1 MPRVFERTAK
11 ISVRGSSK
19 RSLPARIWIYL
30 REMFPPGAAAM
41 GLLFFASAW
50 WGIALLV
57 REQPQPAPVS
67 PAGPCAGA
75 ATVVLMLLLLRIMD
89 ELKDLQTDR
98 RLFPDRPVPRGDVL
112 VSDIRLLGVAAI
124 TVLFGLNLFVTG
136 AVRMF
141 LIIFG
146 YSLLMHRYFFLRKY
160 MARNILFA
168 LATHNPIFYLLFLY
182 VLSVYRRAAA
192 PELDLGIALLLGVVF
207 LCFSLSWEISRKIR
221 RPEEETAY
229 QTYSMVLGFRRAL
242 AIPVML
248 GAVAVTIL
256 FCLYWE
262 LFSPGSI
269 IVLLAAL
276 LMMAGVFLQAA
287 KGRHPALG
295 LRTVTELFIVT
306 VQSLLIVEGWLKR

>member
-1 MPRVFERTAK
+1 VFAASERTVK
-11 ISVRGSSK
+11 ISVRGDSK
-19 RSLPARIWIYL
+19 RSLTARIWIYL
-30 REMFPPGAAAM
+30 REMFPPRAAAM

-50 WGIALLV
+50 RGIALLA
-57 REQPQPAPVS
+57 REQPQLTPVS
-67 PAGPCAGA
+67 PAAPWAAA

-89 ELKDLQTDR
+89 ELKDLQTDL
-98 RLFPDRPVPRGDVL
+98 RLFPERPVPRGDVL
-112 VSDIRLLGVAAI
+112 VSDLRLLGFAI
-124 TVLFGLNLFVTG
+124 IAGLLGLNLFVTG
-136 AVRMF
+136 AVWMF
-141 LIIFG
+141 LAVLG
-146 YSLLMHRYFFLRKY
+146 YSLLMYRYFFLRRY

-182 VLSVYRRAAA
+182 VGSVYRNTAA
-192 PELDLGIALLLGVVF
+192 PELDPGIALPLGAVF

-256 FCLYWE
+256 LRLYWE
-262 LFSPGSI
+262 LFSPASI

-276 LMMAGVFLQAA
+276 LMMAGTFHRVA
-287 KGRHPALG
+287 KGRHPALR
-295 LRTVTELFIVT
+295 LRPATELFIVT
-306 VQSLLIVEGWLKR
+306 VQLLLIVEGWLKR